1 MSDDSNS
8 GPESRRTERVRTLI
22 GATAVFN
29 NGNNR
34 VACQIRNLS
43 STGAKL
49 TLSPAV
55 SLPGSFILEIPS
67 RNKSYKAELRWRKQ
81 DQSGVDFSGEDP
93 SADRDAPENQ
103 LEALKKENA
112 ILRRRVSELVARLA
126 GLGHSERP
134 E

>member
-1 MSDDSNS
+1 MTEDIVS

-29 NGNNR
+29 NGANR

-43 STGAKL
+43 NTGAKL
-49 TLSPAV
+49 SLSPAI
-55 SLPGSFILEIPS
+55 SLPDSFVLEIPS
-67 RNKSYKAELRWRKQ
+67 RDKSFRAELRWRTEAHA
-81 DQSGVDFSGEDP
+81 GVDFIGEDLNLTQQT
-93 SADRDAPENQ
+93 PENQ
-103 LEALKKENA
+103 IEALKRENA
-112 ILRRRVSELVARLA
+112 ILRRRVLDLVERLA